1 VRRTPWRPRAALGWV
16 TLALVLG
23 LWGPLVGCD
32 RRAPDLALESA
43 DGAVAVPAATP
54 RIYHLWATWC
64 LPCLDELPVLQRNI
78 GRLEAAGVRIYAAAN
93 ETHWGPL
100 RAHFGEAGVPPW
112 VYRQRSTDWAAAQKA
127 TTLPVTF
134 FVDAAGAVTH
144 RFEGALDWDALDPAN
159 PQSATSVRKVPPPFL
174 LGHRYL
180 AGPADDVDLW
190 VPVFDRESRPVLRLP
205 AGRPGAPAEPLRVR
219 ITDAAGA
226 TFDVTSAPRTSD
238 GHTFHVLP
246 WPNPPPA
253 TGAATLRVL
262 PEGLNLSVELA
273 LPPESLP
280 PVDEIVAL
288 RKAGRFED
296 ARTRATELRAAA
308 GPALRHWLDVERARA
323 QQAAGI
329 DAAVVQAWVA
339 AAESATSA
347 GLGSEAARCLRAAAL
362 MAERLGDYPRMRAL
376 VDAAAAQEGGER
388 DPRAVGRTAYVRA
401 GLALRLGDVRTALD
415 RFAEARVRAEATD
428 QPAERAL
435 ALAGLAAAEQ
445 AVGRH
450 DAAIA
455 HFETIFAAGA
465 GAGPDPLWTA
475 HTRANEAWAHLRRA
489 EARGE
494 TRAFEPVAARF
505 RAIGETAA
513 RLGARDLAAECRVNE
528 AWALV
533 LADRPD
539 TALAR
544 LTPAGSGPPGAD
556 APEPPAFAVFARAEA
571 ARRLGRLDE
580 ALVDFETVG
589 RRLAETAGGPTDLA
603 WRAALGE
610 AEVHRAAGRT
620 GRALDALS
628 RAHGALE
635 AVSRGAGLQADRA
648 GFFRDRRVLSR
659 TYVDALLEA
668 GRTAEAL
675 AVADAAQSRVLRA
688 LETRL
693 RLSALTGTALD
704 AWAARIG
711 AWEAARSAHEAA
723 VGEARA
729 GRRSPAEVAAAR
741 RAQQRAF
748 DDVHAFL
755 ESLGW
760 AGGGAMAPPHAALA
774 PDEALLLGF
783 PGETRDAPWR
793 LFHAAGGAAGGAV
806 AVTPLPADAS
816 ELPARVRAVLTGRRH
831 LYVVDGGHP
840 GLRRLAPDAFAAPMT
855 LSHLPAAGLVARTRP
870 DAPNAPAAAPSAP
883 IPAGPALVVADPA
896 GDLPGAR
903 EEGRFVAT
911 QLPGARL
918 LLGAEASRAAVRA
931 ALEGAPV
938 WHFAGHGVLTD
949 DDPFA
954 AHLRLAAGERLT
966 VADVLIERPGVPLV
980 VLDGC
985 ETGGDSTLENGER
998 IGLPAA
1004 FLAAGTRAVIAA
1016 DRVVTDAEAL
1026 AFARRFY
1033 AAGGT
1038 TTPAAAF
1045 RRAVADGRAAGE
1057 TFTDAYRLHGRP

>member
-1 VRRTPWRPRAALGWV
+1 MRRTPWRPRAALGWV

-23 LWGPLVGCD
+23 LWGPHVGCD
-32 RRAPDLALESA
+32 RRASDLALESA

-64 LPCLDELPVLQRNI
+64 LPCLEELPVLQRNI
-78 GRLEAAGVRIYAAAN
+78 GRIEAAGVRIYAAAN

-134 FVDAAGAVTH
+134 FVDAAGTVTH
-144 RFEGALDWDALDPAN
+144 RFEGALDWDTLDPAN
-159 PQSATSVRKVPPPFL
+159 PQSATSVRKAPPPFL

-190 VPVFDRESRPVLRLP
+190 VPVFDRESRPVLRLA

-226 TFDVTSAPRTSD
+226 TMEVVSRPEVAH
-238 GHTFHVLP
+238 GAVFHALP
-246 WPNPPPA
+246 WPEPA
-253 TGAATLRVL
+253 PASGRATLVVL
-262 PEGLNLSVELA
+262 PDGAPLSVELA

-288 RKAGRFED
+288 RKAGRFEE

-415 RFAEARVRAEATD
+415 GFAEARARAEATH

-455 HFETIFAAGA
+455 HFETIFAEGA
-465 GAGPDPLWTA
+465 GAGSDPLWTA

-494 TRAFEPVAARF
+494 GGAFEPVAARF
-505 RAIGETAA
+505 RSIGESAA
-513 RLGARDLAAECRVNE
+513 RLGARDLVAECRVNE

-539 TALAR
+539 AALAR
-544 LTPAGSGPPGAD
+544 LTPAGSGPPGAAD
-556 APEPPAFAVFARAEA
+556 PEPSAFAAFARAEA
-571 ARRLGRLDE
+571 TRRLGRLVE
-580 ALVDFETVG
+580 ALAGFEAVG
-589 RRLAETAGGPTDLA
+589 RRLADTAGGATDLA

-610 AEVHRAAGRT
+610 ALVHRAAGRT

-628 RAHGALE
+628 RAHAGLE

-659 TYVDALLEA
+659 TYVDALLAA
-668 GRTAEAL
+668 GRPAEAL

-693 RLSALTGTALD
+693 RLSALTGEARE
-704 AWAARIG
+704 AWAARVG
-711 AWEAARSAHEAA
+711 AWQAARSAYEAV
-723 VGEARA
+723 VGEARG
-729 GRRSPAEVAAAR
+729 GRRSPAEVAAAHR
-741 RAQQRAF
+741 TQQRAF
-748 DDVHAFL
+748 DDAHAYL
-755 ESLGW
+755 EATGL
-760 AGGGAMAPPHAALA
+760 AGPAAAGPPNAALS
-774 PDEALLLGF
+774 PDEVLLFGF
-783 PGETRDAPWR
+783 PGETPEQPWR
-793 LFHAAGGAAGGAV
+793 LFRAASGGV
-806 AVTPLPADAS
+806 EVLPLAADART
-816 ELPARVRAVLTGRRH
+816 LPEAVRSALAGRSH
-831 LYVVDGGHP
+831 VYVVDAGHP
-840 GLRRLAPDAFAAPMT
+840 ALRRLAPDALEAPTT
-855 LSHLPAAGLVARTRP
+855 LSHLPAAAVLASAP
-870 DAPNAPAAAPSAP
+870 DAGTPPVAGAA
-883 IPAGPALVVADPA
+883 IGPALVVADPA
-896 GDLPGAR
+896 GDLPAAR
-903 EEGRFVAT
+903 EEGRLVAA
-911 QLPGARL
+911 QLSGARL
-918 LLGAEASRAAVRA
+918 LLGADAERASVLA
-931 ALEGAPV
+931 ALRGAPV
-938 WHFAGHGVLTD
+938 WHFAGHGVLID

-954 AHLRLAAGERLT
+954 AHLRLAQGARLT
-966 VADVLIERPGVPLV
+966 VADLLIERPGVPLV

-1004 FLAAGTRAVIAA
+1004 FLAAGTRSVIAA

-1026 AFARRFY
+1026 AFTRRFY
-1033 AAGGT
+1033 AAGGA
-1038 TTPAAAF
+1038 TTPGVAF
-1045 RRAVADGRAAGE
+1045 RLTMASARAAGE